1 MMVPELGLPL
11 GTLAPDFSLPT
22 ESGNIIQLSKVI
34 GPKPVLVYFYPSD
47 FGMMCAVIM
56 RDFREMYEELRK
68 YCVFLPISTN
78 TTYSHG
84 AWSDGLRLPFQLL
97 SDVDSK
103 VSKEYNV
110 DGGTNEYLL
119 GRSYRAIF
127 ILDGKGIIRFRW
139 APDDPSLEPDYALVL
154 RTVKE
159 LDRA

>member
-1 MMVPELGLPL
+1 MAPELGLPL
-11 GTLAPDFSLPT
+11 GTMAPDFSLPT
-22 ESGNIIQLSKVI
+22 ESGAIIQLSKVV
-34 GPKPVLVYFYPSD
+34 GPRPVLIYFYPSD

-56 RDFREMYEELRK
+56 RDFRERYEELK
-68 YCVFLPISTN
+68 KHCAFLPISTN

-84 AWSDGLRLPFQLL
+84 AWGEGLRLPFPLL

-103 VSKEYNV
+103 VSKAYNV
-110 DGGTNEYLL
+110 EGGTNEYLL

-139 APDDPSLEPDYALVL
+139 APEDPSLEPDYDLVL

-159 LDRA
+159 LDVA